1 MNNKMMFR
9 VFNSEEQVGLRPKG
23 APPIVSKRE
32 ENENTRSPI
41 YRRNKTCCQVR
52 GAFERRELRSNALP
66 HAFDVLVC
74 VRPQVHHSAACVR
87 V

>member
-1 MNNKMMFR
+1 VENR
-9 VFNSEEQVGLRPKG
+9 GPEALG
-23 APPIVSKRE
+23 APPKRE

-41 YRRNKTCCQVR
+41 YRQNKTCCQVR
-52 GAFERRELRSNALP
+52 GAFERRELCSNALL
-66 HAFDVLVC
+66 HAFDVLVH